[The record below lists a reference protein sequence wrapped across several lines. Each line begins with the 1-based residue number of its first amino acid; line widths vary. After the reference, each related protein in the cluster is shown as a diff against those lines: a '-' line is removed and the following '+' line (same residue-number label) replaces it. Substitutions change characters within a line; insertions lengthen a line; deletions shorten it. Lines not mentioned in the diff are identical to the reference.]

1 MILRF
6 NEEKWNEMISSGLTL
21 GEILYENDEEF
32 KSRLDV
38 ELNKNN
44 RVTAAQFASIEA
56 IAYTPRSP
64 RFNFSIPQDSD
75 LSTGSAKKV
84 SESARKSTAH
94 EAKLAD
100 ELERWFESLTIK
112 GK

>member
-1 MILRF
+1 MRDTLRKSASPRIVYHKIPICQHLLRKKLRKFLPKAARGKISDTRF

-21 GEILYENDEEF
+21 GEILYENDEEY

-56 IAYTPRSP
+56 IANTPRSP
-64 RFNFSIPQDSD
+64 RFFFII
-75 LSTGSAKKV
+75 A
-84 SESARKSTAH
+84 
-94 EAKLAD
+94 
-100 ELERWFESLTIK
+100 F
-112 GK
+112 

>member
-1 MILRF
+1 MLNQKIDSRPVGHAIK
-6 NEEKWNEMISSGLTL
+6 NTSSNPSISQSAEK
-21 GEILYENDEEF
+21 
-32 KSRLDV
+32 
-38 ELNKNN
+38 
-44 RVTAAQFASIEA
+44 
-56 IAYTPRSP
+56 
-64 RFNFSIPQDSD
+64 
-75 LSTGSAKKV
+75 STGSAKKV

>member
-1 MILRF
+1 MP
-6 NEEKWNEMISSGLTL
+6 NVPNTL
-21 GEILYENDEEF
+21 SDGY
-32 KSRLDV
+32 
-38 ELNKNN
+38 
-44 RVTAAQFASIEA
+44 RVTAAQFAVKA
-56 IAYTPRSP
+56 IANTPRSP

-75 LSTGSAKKV
+75 LSTSSAKKV